1 MREAPI
7 NSHTNK
13 TQNTKNQNDLNNIM
27 NSMTT
32 SDNSQTFIVPTVFD
46 KQDKVEMDT
55 KNITTSSDLEALK
68 VGDPFLYH
76 SIPAVKEATLNFKEV
91 DMSRLSGPNAD
102 SVTQVKRQ
110 TRLTTES
117 APDSKPA
124 AGGGYTRSLF
134 TYNKS

>member
-1 MREAPI
+1 MSGSEPAFDI
-7 NSHTNK
+7 
-13 TQNTKNQNDLNNIM
+13 
-27 NSMTT
+27 
-32 SDNSQTFIVPTVFD
+32 IVPTVFD

-102 SVTQVKRQ
+102 SNTHVKRQ

-117 APDSKPA
+117 APDSKRA
-124 AGGGYTRSLF
+124 AGGRYARSYF
-134 TYNKS
+134 ADQK